1 MKPAA
6 SAVCIVLKFVAALTP
21 FVHGEYLAAIRAN
34 VHRYTIIAEANH
46 LTAPVDQTLAGIQAL
61 AEKEPST
68 QRRRSVDRA
77 RGAVEVVLVLAR
89 DDGASVLVEPA
100 CGEHQAQLVNHAGR
114 ARRIGRAPAEVAAR
128 ALPRAPL
135 CGIRGE
141 RVGNRAEAAVSRV
154 EAVKEQHGHGLMKAD
169 DERQHAQLRL
179 RRDQADVP
187 DGARGLILWQVE
199 VEHRGRTVRLLAD
212 QVDQIRAE
220 LHLGVRA

>member
-1 MKPAA
+1 LKPAA

-61 AEKEPST
+61 AENEPST

-77 RGAVEVVLVLAR
+77 RGAVAVVLVLAR

-135 CGIRGE
+135 RGIRG
-141 RVGNRAEAAVSRV
+141 RGGNRAEAAASRI
-154 EAVKEQHGHGLMKAD
+154 EAVKEEHSHGLLEAD

-179 RRDQADVP
+179 R
-187 DGARGLILWQVE
+187 
-199 VEHRGRTVRLLAD
+199 
-212 QVDQIRAE
+212 
-220 LHLGVRA
+220 